1 MKVARRLLPT
11 PVRFGLV
18 AVTAFVVAILSI
30 GPAAAQDTQDDSTVG
45 QSVETT
51 PQTIDDLTPEERSW
65 MVGDNTIWCSF
76 HPEFRTCVLDGYI
89 PMQDEFGRLT
99 PGRPAQ
105 IEGYTF
111 PSDGTLYTAKMSG
124 ETNGLDLYG
133 PQDALKDFSNSVFGE
148 IAQDIGRFAGDILV
162 ESMVWWIKTDSINVE
177 YAATL
182 TGEKPIQQLVGFIM
196 VAGVLVSA
204 IMMMVSR
211 RTQPAA
217 ELLMGG
223 VKYILIAGLSMAV
236 LKGLITATDEI
247 AKSLIT
253 GGATEFGDRVATMLG
268 LTVIHSSGGVIF
280 LGLITALLSFIQW
293 VMGFARQA
301 GILILYALLI
311 IAAAGQLTPWGR
323 QWFPRIAGAC
333 VALVMF
339 KPIAAILYTVGFK
352 LIGEEQTMTTLVTG
366 IMVIALAVIALP
378 SLMAFFAWT
387 GAQLGGGT
395 GAGTVLAGGAV
406 LGAAAGNHFAGGGS
420 GGGGGGGGEDHS
432 SYMDA
437 NGPGQNGEVDPS
449 PGNTGGKPPE
459 AQGGASG
466 AGTSATEAPEVGVGS
481 GPSEAPSDGPG
492 TPGES
497 DAAAAAPQTPDLDA
511 SSMGSGAAGAGA
523 AGGAAGAGA
532 AGGAAAT
539 GGASLAVEAGVK
551 AIGMASDAAESTA
564 AEMTPDDT
572 GPDM

>member
-30 GPAAAQDTQDDSTVG
+30 GPAAAQDTQNDSTVG
-45 QSVETT
+45 QSVETK

-65 MVGDNTIWCSF
+65 MVGDNTIWCSS

-89 PMQDEFGRLT
+89 PMHDEFGRLT
-99 PGRPAQ
+99 PERPAQ
-105 IEGYTF
+105 IEGYSF
-111 PSDGTLYTAKMSG
+111 PSDGTLYTANMQG

-162 ESMVWWIKTDSINVE
+162 ESMVWWIKTDSINIE
-177 YAATL
+177 YAATI

-217 ELLMGG
+217 ELLMGAI
-223 VKYILIAGLSMAV
+223 KYVLIAGLSMAV
-236 LKGLITATDEI
+236 LKGAITATDEI
-247 AKSLIT
+247 SKELVT

-268 LTVIHSSGGVIF
+268 LTVIQSPGGVIF

-301 GILILYALLI
+301 GILVLYALLI
-311 IAAAGQLTPWGR
+311 FAAAGQLTPWGR

-333 VALVMF
+333 VALIMF
-339 KPIAAILYTVGFK
+339 KPIAAILYTIGFK

-395 GAGTVLAGGAV
+395 GAGAVLAGGAV
-406 LGAAAGNHFAGGGS
+406 LGAAAGKHFGGGGS
-420 GGGGGGGGEDHS
+420 GDGGGEDHS

-437 NGPGQNGEVDPS
+437 NGPGQNGEADPS

-459 AQGGASG
+459 APGGASG
-466 AGTSATEAPEVGVGS
+466 AGTSVIEAPEVGIGS

-497 DAAAAAPQTPDLDA
+497 DAAAVAPQTPDLDA
-511 SSMGSGAAGAGA
+511 SSLGS
-523 AGGAAGAGA
+523 GAAGAGA

-539 GGASLAVEAGVK
+539 GGASLAVGAGVK

-572 GPDM
+572 GPDMK